1 MAQGMADFRLHQ
13 PEFGRAGLRRRFAE
27 IGIERGQQGG
37 FVPRQRAAQGFQV
50 RAPERQRAGRAGLE
64 ERALTL
70 DGGGKIHIQ
79 LGQSSCATYK
89 FVKQ

>member
-1 MAQGMADFRLHQ
+1 MTDFRLHQ
-13 PEFGRAGLRRRFAE
+13 PEFGRAGLLRRFAE
-27 IGIERGQQGG
+27 IGVERGQQGG
-37 FVPRQRAAQGFQV
+37 FVPRQRGAQGFQL
-50 RAPERQRAGRAGLE
+50 RAPERQPARHAGLE
-64 ERALTL
+64 KRTLTL